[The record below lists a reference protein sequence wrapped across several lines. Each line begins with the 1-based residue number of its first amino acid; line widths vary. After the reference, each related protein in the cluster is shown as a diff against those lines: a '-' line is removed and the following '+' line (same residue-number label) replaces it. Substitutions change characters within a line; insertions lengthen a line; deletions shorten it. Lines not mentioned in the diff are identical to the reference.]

1 MIENKDDSWKN
12 KSDGRRRRWN
22 NSSNTPLLVKRS
34 ACRLNDGVVHCCV
47 GELHWRMCANTKK
60 LWTTALSALRI
71 INSNYSHLEWE
82 AGQLPVHLTSFPPVA
97 VTVLFFLCFFLYES
111 IHHEHF
117 KRLALQS
124 ALNSL
129 SLSHLKLVPMCLESS
144 SILTCSYWGLIS
156 IPETLSSVFPGCT
169 AAFLRSTRWK
179 VYFCAD
185 NISYIPCLLNAENWT
200 IVCGAVRVP
209 GGSESRLQADSVKGV
224 GFPQRWKIT
233 LSYLHRDSMGVE
245 RLHGRNEIREK
256 HQVTVLCPLK
266 WWNEQIKL
274 FFFFF

>member
-1 MIENKDDSWKN
+1 MTECCIVVLE
-12 KSDGRRRRWN
+12 
-22 NSSNTPLLVKRS
+22 SSTDECAQIPRSCERLPFRHSESLTAIIRILNGKLGSFLFTWLHFLLLLLLYCFS
-34 ACRLNDGVVHCCV
+34 CV
-47 GELHWRMCANTKK
+47 SSST
-60 LWTTALSALRI
+60 
-71 INSNYSHLEWE
+71 
-82 AGQLPVHLTSFPPVA
+82 
-97 VTVLFFLCFFLYES
+97 
-111 IHHEHF
+111 
-117 KRLALQS
+117 
-124 ALNSL
+124 SL
-129 SLSHLKLVPMCLESS
+129 SIMSTSNDLPFSLHSIVFPFSHLKLVPMCLESS

-256 HQVTVLCPLK
+256 HKVTVLCPLK
-266 WWNEQIKL
+266 WWN
-274 FFFFF
+274 